1 MIAESGLRLDYLI
14 APTRK
19 RSLSAFFHKNRKNAT
34 NIMTNTPFNVVQKVK
49 NICYYF
55 QRVYYLYPLFN

>member
-1 MIAESGLRLDYLI
+1 MIGRKWPTFGLFDCAHEKKELI
-14 APTRK
+14 G
-19 RSLSAFFHKNRKNAT
+19 FFHKNRKNAT

-49 NICYYF
+49 NIWHYF